1 MLGAGS
7 YHPAPSKTI
16 PMDSTPAPIRR
27 RRLWPWILAILLAPV
42 LFAAVLAASI
52 LTLNRDAAA
61 LRRDVMAATQTGWN
75 TKVQLSL
82 GRVSF
87 WALRQCLAFVP
98 DHQDKIGEAR
108 AALQAVSAVSVG
120 VYQPT
125 DRSATWS
132 RTELFNETD
141 RTMRERGWTRLV
153 GVAEK
158 LQNVLIYVPTDG
170 ADFSQVCLAVVT
182 GRELVVVSATLDP
195 DALAE
200 LVALHAGKHLPRSLI
215 PLKV

>member
-1 MLGAGS
+1 
-7 YHPAPSKTI
+7 
-16 PMDSTPAPIRR
+16 MDSTPAPIHRR

-42 LFAAVLAASI
+42 LFVAVVAASI
-52 LTLNRDAAA
+52 LTLNRDAAV
-61 LRRDVMAATQTGWN
+61 LRREVIAATQTGWN

-98 DHQDKIGEAR
+98 DHENKIGEAR
-108 AALQAVSAVSVG
+108 AALQTVNAVSVG

-132 RTELFNETD
+132 RTTLFNETD
-141 RTMRERGWTRLV
+141 RTMRDRGWTRLV
-153 GVAEK
+153 GVVEK
-158 LQNVLIYVPTDG
+158 SQNVLIYVPAAGT
-170 ADFSQVCLAVVT
+170 DFSQVCLAVVT

-195 DALAE
+195 DALAD
-200 LVALHAGKHLPRSLI
+200 LVALHAGKHLPRSLVG
-215 PLKV
+215 LKI